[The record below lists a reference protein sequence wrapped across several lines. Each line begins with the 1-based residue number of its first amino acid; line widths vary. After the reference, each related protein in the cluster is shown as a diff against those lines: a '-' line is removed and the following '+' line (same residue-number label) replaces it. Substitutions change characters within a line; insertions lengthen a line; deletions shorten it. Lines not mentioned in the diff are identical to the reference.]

1 MIRTL
6 LVSCVALLV
15 WEPLF
20 VSPAAACISCE
31 YTPEVANSPHPN
43 ARRKARNTAVKE
55 RPAKR
60 RAPARQ
66 IAGPQ
71 GSPKAAASRNV
82 ATRDAAPESEAPAA
96 EAYTVSKK
104 PSAAPVERAERVD
117 SRPHVQASTEQPTL
131 TNASAPSTPPEAA
144 TAPAALGCK
153 KFVPTAGVTI
163 SVACE

>member
-43 ARRKARNTAVKE
+43 GRRKARNAAAKE

-71 GSPKAAASRNV
+71 GSPKAAASRSV
-82 ATRDAAPESEAPAA
+82 AKDIVPEVEAPAV

-117 SRPHVQASTEQPTL
+117 SRPHVQASTEQPAL
-131 TNASAPSTPPEAA
+131 TNASAPSTRPETAA
-144 TAPAALGCK
+144 APAALGCK
-153 KFVPTAGVTI
+153 KFIPTAGVTV